1 MNISLDFTFNIYAG
15 FFLIELQLSRFDIQ
29 STTYYVKQNGRTNNE
44 NAKFR
49 SVVHAF
55 VPVGVCT

>member
-1 MNISLDFTFNIYAG
+1 MR